1 MLYLAEVQK
10 QKSGFGLGSGK
21 AELKLLA
28 CQRGEQ
34 SWTAVPGSETI
45 PADDANNLNA
55 GTLVLVDLSP
65 NKQIKGNI
73 EEAANRLVS
82 ILQGFSRGQEK
93 IKTKEEEIEQWMQS
107 LTYQSQ
113 ELQRRE
119 MELQVREEEIAQLE
133 SQREEIQGSSE
144 EAQRIRDELQVK
156 QQELDAALEKL
167 QSEKQSMEAQLAES
181 QQSVQL
187 DEGLATHIQEL
198 LDYLTQTTPP
208 TASLGEQIAVVLEQ
222 ISSQQAVL
230 DEHWQRLEQ
239 HRSQAQVEEQEAEA
253 KQQQLDRLRQ
263 EWEQNQGDLAEAHSQ
278 LKLLEKT
285 LSIQH
290 NQGNT
295 LDAQVKNQLLLREQ
309 LVQLSEMFEQV
320 AVVQKVDIEALER
333 MPIEELQGL
342 AQNLQQDLD
351 KIFQFVNGQ
360 EEELKLQRETIQ
372 ELEQQLA
379 NANDSDRWNIQ
390 RNLTDEQEAYQ
401 MLDQTLV
408 GQRRN
413 LRERQETLTQHQ
425 AVLAR
430 RQGHGD
436 ATPIKPAQPLDPV
449 LAQIDQQKQTW
460 EEQLAQIKQEI
471 DRTRQSLEEVQGQVS
486 DRATQMD
493 GKRQAIEQLEAQ
505 LAQQRSSAAQ
515 LRGRITNYEEM
526 LQPMQDKLNELK
538 AKLEEVSTLLTQ
550 VQETEGHQQQAVSQM
565 RDLLMGLINSQ
576 SAELAAS

>member
-133 SQREEIQGSSE
+133 SQRQEIQGSSE
-144 EAQRIRDELQVK
+144 EAQRIRDELQAK

-167 QSEKQSMEAQLAES
+167 QSEKQTMEAQRADS

-208 TASLGEQIAVVLEQ
+208 TASLGEQIAAVLEQ

-239 HRSQAQVEEQEAEA
+239 HRSQVQGEEQEAEA
-253 KQQQLDRLRQ
+253 KQQELERLRQ
-263 EWEQNQGDLAEAHSQ
+263 EWEHNQRDLADAHSQ

-285 LSIQH
+285 LSIQ
-290 NQGNT
+290 QTQANT
-295 LDAQVKNQLLLREQ
+295 LDAQGKNQVQLREQ

-372 ELEQQLA
+372 DLEQRLA

-436 ATPIKPAQPLDPV
+436 PTPIKPAQPLDPV
-449 LAQIDQQKQTW
+449 LAQIDQQKQTLD
-460 EEQLAQIKQEI
+460 EQLAQTKQEI
-471 DRTRQSLEEVQGQVS
+471 EQTRQSLEEVQAQVS
-486 DRATQMD
+486 DRANEMD

-538 AKLEEVSTLLTQ
+538 GKLEEVSTLLTQ

-565 RDLLMGLINSQ
+565 RELLMGLINSQ
-576 SAELAAS
+576 SPELAAS

>member
-10 QKSGFGLGSGK
+10 QKSSFGLGSGK

-119 MELQVREEEIAQLE
+119 TELQVREEEIAQLE
-133 SQREEIQGSSE
+133 SQRQEIQGSSE
-144 EAQRIRDELQVK
+144 EAQRIRDELQAK

-167 QSEKQSMEAQLAES
+167 QSEKQGMEAQLAQS
-181 QQSVQL
+181 QQSVKL

-208 TASLGEQIAVVLEQ
+208 TASIGEQIAVVLEQ

-230 DEHWQRLEQ
+230 DEHWQGLEQ
-239 HRSQAQVEEQEAEA
+239 NRSQAQLEEQEAEA
-253 KQQQLDRLRQ
+253 KQQELGRLRQ
-263 EWEQNQGDLAEAHSQ
+263 EWEQNRGDLAEAHSQ

-285 LSIQH
+285 LSIQQ
-290 NQGNT
+290 NQGKT
-295 LDAQVKNQLLLREQ
+295 LEAQVQNQVLLRGQ

-320 AVVQKVDIEALER
+320 VVVQKVDIEALER
-333 MPIEELQGL
+333 MPIEELQGV

-360 EEELKLQRETIQ
+360 EEELKLQREMIQ
-372 ELEQQLA
+372 DLERQLA

-413 LRERQETLTQHQ
+413 FRERQETLTQHQ

-449 LAQIDQQKQTW
+449 LAQIDEQKQTLDQ
-460 EEQLAQIKQEI
+460 QLAQIKQEI
-471 DRTRQSLEEVQGQVS
+471 DRTRQSLDEVQGQVS
-486 DRATQMD
+486 DRANQMD

-515 LRGRITNYEEM
+515 LRGRVTTYEEM
-526 LQPMQDKLNELK
+526 LQPLQDKVNELK
-538 AKLEEVSTLLTQ
+538 SKLEEVRTLLTQ
-550 VQETEGHQQQAVSQM
+550 VQETEGHQQQAIAQM
-565 RDLLMGLINSQ
+565 RELLMGLINSQ

>member
-34 SWTAVPGSETI
+34 SWAAVPGSETI

-119 MELQVREEEIAQLE
+119 MELQVREEEIAQLD

-144 EAQRIRDELQVK
+144 EAQRIRDELQAK

-167 QSEKQSMEAQLAES
+167 QSEKQTMEAQVAQS

-187 DEGLATHIQEL
+187 DEGLATHVQEL

-208 TASLGEQIAVVLEQ
+208 MASLGEQIAVVLEQ
-222 ISSQQAVL
+222 ISAQQAVL

-253 KQQQLDRLRQ
+253 KQQELGRLRQ

-285 LSIQH
+285 LSIQQNH
-290 NQGNT
+290 GNT
-295 LDAQVKNQLLLREQ
+295 LDAQVKNQVLLREQ

-320 AVVQKVDIEALER
+320 AVVQKVDVEALER
-333 MPIEELQGL
+333 MPIEELQGV

-372 ELEQQLA
+372 ELEQKLA
-379 NANDSDRWNIQ
+379 NSHDSERWNIQ

-413 LRERQETLTQHQ
+413 LRERQETLTLHQ

-436 ATPIKPAQPLDPV
+436 ATPIKQAQPMDPV
-449 LAQIDQQKQTW
+449 LAQIDQQKQILDQ
-460 EEQLAQIKQEI
+460 QLAQIKQEI
-471 DRTRQSLEEVQGQVS
+471 EQTRQSLDGVQGQVS
-486 DRATQMD
+486 DRANQME

-505 LAQQRSSAAQ
+505 LAQLRSSAAQ
-515 LRGRITNYEEM
+515 LRGRVTTYEEM
-526 LQPMQDKLNELK
+526 LQPLQDKLNELK

-550 VQETEGHQQQAVSQM
+550 GQETEGHQQQAVTQL
-565 RDLLMGLINSQ
+565 RDLLMGLMNSQ

>member
-133 SQREEIQGSSE
+133 SQRQEIQGSSE
-144 EAQRIRDELQVK
+144 EAQRIRDELQAK

-167 QSEKQSMEAQLAES
+167 QSEKQSMEAQLADS
-181 QQSVQL
+181 QQSVKM

-208 TASLGEQIAVVLEQ
+208 TASLGEQIAAVLEQ

-239 HRSQAQVEEQEAEA
+239 HRSQAQGEEQETEV
-253 KQQQLDRLRQ
+253 KQQELGRLRQ
-263 EWEQNQGDLAEAHSQ
+263 EWEHNQGDLAEAHYQ

-285 LSIQH
+285 LSIQQTH
-290 NQGNT
+290 ANT
-295 LDAQVKNQLLLREQ
+295 LDAQVKNQVQLREQ

-372 ELEQQLA
+372 DLERQLA

-436 ATPIKPAQPLDPV
+436 PTPIKPAQPLDPV
-449 LAQIDQQKQTW
+449 LAQIDQQKQTLD
-460 EEQLAQIKQEI
+460 EQLAQIKQEI

-486 DRATQMD
+486 DRANQMD

-505 LAQQRSSAAQ
+505 LAQQRSSAAL
-515 LRGRITNYEEM
+515 LRGRVTNYEEM

-550 VQETEGHQQQAVSQM
+550 VQETEGHQQQAVAQM
-565 RDLLMGLINSQ
+565 RELLMGLMSSQ

>member
-449 LAQIDQQKQTW
+449 LTQIDQQKQTW

-471 DRTRQSLEEVQGQVS
+471 EQTRQSLDEVQGQVS

>member
-133 SQREEIQGSSE
+133 SQRQEIQGSSE
-144 EAQRIRDELQVK
+144 EAQRIRDELQAK
-156 QQELDAALEKL
+156 QQELDAALEKV

-181 QQSVQL
+181 QQSVKL

-208 TASLGEQIAVVLEQ
+208 TASLGEQIAAVLEQ

-239 HRSQAQVEEQEAEA
+239 HRSQAQGEEQETEA
-253 KQQQLDRLRQ
+253 KQQELGRLRQ
-263 EWEQNQGDLAEAHSQ
+263 EWEQNQGDLADAHSQ

-285 LSIQH
+285 LSIHQTH
-290 NQGNT
+290 ANT
-295 LDAQVKNQLLLREQ
+295 LDAQVKNQVQLREQ

-372 ELEQQLA
+372 DLERQLA

-436 ATPIKPAQPLDPV
+436 PTPIKPAQPLDPV
-449 LAQIDQQKQTW
+449 LAQIDQQKQTL

-515 LRGRITNYEEM
+515 LRGQVTTYEEM
-526 LQPMQDKLNELK
+526 LQPLQDKLNELK

-550 VQETEGHQQQAVSQM
+550 VQETEGHQQQAVAQM
-565 RDLLMGLINSQ
+565 RELLMGLINSQ

>member
-10 QKSGFGLGSGK
+10 QKSSFGLGSSK

-119 MELQVREEEIAQLE
+119 TELQVREEEIAQLE
-133 SQREEIQGSSE
+133 SQRQEIQGSSE
-144 EAQRIRDELQVK
+144 EAQRIRDELQAK
-156 QQELDAALEKL
+156 QQELDSALEKL
-167 QSEKQSMEAQLAES
+167 QSEKQSMEAQQAQS
-181 QQSVQL
+181 QQSVKL

-239 HRSQAQVEEQEAEA
+239 HRSQAQVEEQESET
-253 KQQQLDRLRQ
+253 KQQELGHLRQ

-285 LSIQH
+285 LSIQQ

-295 LDAQVKNQLLLREQ
+295 LDAQVKNQVLLREQ

-320 AVVQKVDIEALER
+320 VVVQKVDIEALER

-342 AQNLQQDLD
+342 SQNLQQDLD

-372 ELEQQLA
+372 ELEREFA

-436 ATPIKPAQPLDPV
+436 ATPIKPAQPMDPV
-449 LAQIDQQKQTW
+449 LAQIDQQKQTLD
-460 EEQLAQIKQEI
+460 EQLAQIKQEI
-471 DRTRQSLEEVQGQVS
+471 EQTRQSLEEVQGQVS
-486 DRATQMD
+486 DLATQMD

-515 LRGRITNYEEM
+515 LRGQVTTYEEM
-526 LQPMQDKLNELK
+526 LQPLQDKLNELK

-550 VQETEGHQQQAVSQM
+550 VQETEGHQQQAVAQM
-565 RDLLMGLINSQ
+565 RELLMGLINSQ

>member
-34 SWTAVPGSETI
+34 SWAAVPGSETI

-133 SQREEIQGSSE
+133 SQRQEIQGSSE
-144 EAQRIRDELQVK
+144 EAQRIRDELKAK

-167 QSEKQSMEAQLAES
+167 QSEKQGMEAQLAQS
-181 QQSVQL
+181 QQSVKL

-208 TASLGEQIAVVLEQ
+208 TASVGEQIAIVLEQ
-222 ISSQQAVL
+222 ISSQQTIL

-239 HRSQAQVEEQEAEA
+239 HRSQAQVEEQEVQG
-253 KQQQLDRLRQ
+253 KQQELGRLRQ
-263 EWEQNQGDLAEAHSQ
+263 EWEQNQQDLGEAHSQ

-285 LSIQH
+285 LSIQQ
-290 NQGNT
+290 NQANT
-295 LDAQVKNQLLLREQ
+295 LDAQVKTQVQLKEQ
-309 LVQLSEMFEQV
+309 LAQLSELFEQV

-372 ELEQQLA
+372 ELERKLA
-379 NANDSDRWNIQ
+379 SANDSDRWNIQ

-436 ATPIKPAQPLDPV
+436 AAPIKQGQPLDPV
-449 LAQIDQQKQTW
+449 LAQIEQNQQTLEQ
-460 EEQLAQIKQEI
+460 QLAQIKQEI
-471 DRTRQSLEEVQGQVS
+471 EQTRQSLDAVQGQVS
-486 DRATQMD
+486 DRANQMD
-493 GKRQAIEQLEAQ
+493 GKRQAIDQLEAQ
-505 LAQQRSSAAQ
+505 LLQLRSSAAQ
-515 LRGRITNYEEM
+515 LRGRVTNYEEM
-526 LQPMQDKLNELK
+526 LQPLQDKLNQLK
-538 AKLEEVSTLLTQ
+538 SKLEEVSSLLTQ
-550 VQETEGHQQQAVSQM
+550 VQETEGHQQQAIAQL
-565 RDLLMGLINSQ
+565 RDLLTGLINSQ

>member
-1 MLYLAEVQK
+1 VLYLAEVQK

-144 EAQRIRDELQVK
+144 EAQRIRDELQAK

-181 QQSVQL
+181 QQSVKL

-208 TASLGEQIAVVLEQ
+208 TASLGEQMAAVLEQ

-239 HRSQAQVEEQEAEA
+239 HRSQAQGEEQETEA
-253 KQQQLDRLRQ
+253 KQQELGRLHQ
-263 EWEQNQGDLAEAHSQ
+263 EWEHNQEDLAEAHYQ

-285 LSIQH
+285 LSIQQTH
-290 NQGNT
+290 ANT
-295 LDAQVKNQLLLREQ
+295 LDAQVKNQVQLREQ

-372 ELEQQLA
+372 DLERQLA
-379 NANDSDRWNIQ
+379 NANDSERWNIQ

-436 ATPIKPAQPLDPV
+436 PTPIKPAQPLDPV
-449 LAQIDQQKQTW
+449 LAQIDQQKQTLD
-460 EEQLAQIKQEI
+460 EQLAQIKQEI
-471 DRTRQSLEEVQGQVS
+471 DRTRQSLEEVQAQVS
-486 DRATQMD
+486 DRANQMD

-515 LRGRITNYEEM
+515 LRGRVTNYEEM
-526 LQPMQDKLNELK
+526 LQPLQDKLNELK
-538 AKLEEVSTLLTQ
+538 AKLEEVSTLLSQ

-565 RDLLMGLINSQ
+565 RELLMGLMSSQ

>member
-1 MLYLAEVQK
+1 VLYLAEVQK

>member
-133 SQREEIQGSSE
+133 SQRQEIQGSSE
-144 EAQRIRDELQVK
+144 EAQRIRDELQAK

-167 QSEKQSMEAQLAES
+167 QSEKQSMEAQLADS
-181 QQSVQL
+181 QQSVKL

-208 TASLGEQIAVVLEQ
+208 TASLGEQIAAVLEQ

-239 HRSQAQVEEQEAEA
+239 HRSQAQGEEQETEA
-253 KQQQLDRLRQ
+253 KQQELGRLRQ
-263 EWEQNQGDLAEAHSQ
+263 EWEQNQGDLADAHSQ

-285 LSIQH
+285 LSIQQTH
-290 NQGNT
+290 ANT
-295 LDAQVKNQLLLREQ
+295 LDAQVKNQVQLREQ

-372 ELEQQLA
+372 DLERQLA

-436 ATPIKPAQPLDPV
+436 PTPIKPAQPLDPV
-449 LAQIDQQKQTW
+449 LAQIDQQKQTL

-486 DRATQMD
+486 DRANQMD

-505 LAQQRSSAAQ
+505 LAQQRSSAAL
-515 LRGRITNYEEM
+515 LRGRVTNYEEM

-550 VQETEGHQQQAVSQM
+550 VQETEGHQQQAVAQM
-565 RDLLMGLINSQ
+565 RELLMGLMSSQ

>member
-1 MLYLAEVQK
+1 VLYLAEVQK

-253 KQQQLDRLRQ
+253 KQQELARLRQ

-449 LAQIDQQKQTW
+449 LTQIDQQKQTW

-471 DRTRQSLEEVQGQVS
+471 EQTRQSLDEVQGQVS

>member
-10 QKSGFGLGSGK
+10 QKTGFGLGSGK

-34 SWTAVPGSETI
+34 SWAAVPGSETI

-133 SQREEIQGSSE
+133 SQRQEIQGSSE
-144 EAQRIRDELQVK
+144 EAQRIRDELQAK

-167 QSEKQSMEAQLAES
+167 QSEKQGMEAQLAQS

-208 TASLGEQIAVVLEQ
+208 TASVGEQMAVVLEQ
-222 ISSQQAVL
+222 ISSQQAIL

-239 HRSQAQVEEQEAEA
+239 HRSQAQLEEQEAET
-253 KQQQLDRLRQ
+253 KQQELGRLRQ
-263 EWEQNQGDLAEAHSQ
+263 EWDKNQGDLAQAHSQ

-285 LSIQH
+285 LSIQQ
-290 NQGNT
+290 NQANT
-295 LDAQVKNQLLLREQ
+295 LDAQVKNQLELREK

-320 AVVQKVDIEALER
+320 AVVQKVDIEALEK

-372 ELEQQLA
+372 ELELKLA
-379 NANDSDRWNIQ
+379 NANDSERWNIQ

-436 ATPIKPAQPLDPV
+436 ATPINKPTQPLDPV
-449 LAQIDQQKQTW
+449 LAQIDRQKQAL

-471 DRTRQSLEEVQGQVS
+471 EQTRQSLDGVEGQVS
-486 DRATQMD
+486 DRASQME
-493 GKRQAIEQLEAQ
+493 GKRQAIEQLETQ
-505 LAQQRSSAAQ
+505 LTQLRSSAAQ
-515 LRGRITNYEEM
+515 LRGRVTNYEEM
-526 LQPMQDKLNELK
+526 LQPLQDKLNEVK
-538 AKLEEVSTLLTQ
+538 SKLEEVSTLLTQ
-550 VQETEGHQQQAVSQM
+550 VQETEGHQQQAVAQM

-576 SAELAAS
+576 SA

>member
-1 MLYLAEVQK
+1 VLYLAEVQK

-449 LAQIDQQKQTW
+449 LAQIDQQKQTL

>member
-144 EAQRIRDELQVK
+144 EAQRIRDELQTK

-181 QQSVQL
+181 QQSVKL

-222 ISSQQAVL
+222 ISSQQSIL

-253 KQQQLDRLRQ
+253 KQQELARLRQ

-290 NQGNT
+290 NQANN
-295 LDAQVKNQLLLREQ
+295 LDAQVKNQVLLREQ

-320 AVVQKVDIEALER
+320 AVISKVDIEALER

-460 EEQLAQIKQEI
+460 DEQLAQIKQEI
-471 DRTRQSLEEVQGQVS
+471 DHTRQSLDQVQGQVS

-493 GKRQAIEQLEAQ
+493 GKRQAIEQLETQ

-515 LRGRITNYEEM
+515 LRGRVTNYEEM
-526 LQPMQDKLNELK
+526 LQPLQDKLNELK

>member
-10 QKSGFGLGSGK
+10 QKSSFGLGSSK

-156 QQELDAALEKL
+156 QQELDAALENL

-181 QQSVQL
+181 QQSVKL

-230 DEHWQRLEQ
+230 DEHWQRLEE
-239 HRSQAQVEEQEAEA
+239 HRSQAQVEEQEADS
-253 KQQQLDRLRQ
+253 KQQELARLRQ

-295 LDAQVKNQLLLREQ
+295 LDAQVQNQVLLREQ

-333 MPIEELQGL
+333 MPIEELQGV

-372 ELEQQLA
+372 ELEGQLA
-379 NANDSDRWNIQ
+379 NANDSERWNIQ

-449 LAQIDQQKQTW
+449 LAQIDQQKQTL

-486 DRATQMD
+486 DRANQMD

-526 LQPMQDKLNELK
+526 LQPLQDKLNELK

>member
-1 MLYLAEVQK
+1 VLYLAEVQK

-253 KQQQLDRLRQ
+253 KQQELARLRQ

>member
-34 SWTAVPGSETI
+34 SWAAVPGSETI

-133 SQREEIQGSSE
+133 SQRQEIQGSSE
-144 EAQRIRDELQVK
+144 EAQRIRDDLKAK

-167 QSEKQSMEAQLAES
+167 QSEKQGMEAQLAQSE
-181 QQSVQL
+181 QSVKL
-187 DEGLATHIQEL
+187 DQGLATHVQEL

-208 TASLGEQIAVVLEQ
+208 TASLGEQIAVVLQQ

-239 HRSQAQVEEQEAEA
+239 HRSQAQIEEQEAEA
-253 KQQQLDRLRQ
+253 KQQELGRLRQ

-285 LSIQH
+285 LSIQQNH
-290 NQGNT
+290 GNT
-295 LDAQVKNQLLLREQ
+295 LDAQVKNQVQLKEQ
-309 LVQLSEMFEQV
+309 LAQLSELFEQV

-342 AQNLQQDLD
+342 SQNLQQDLD

-372 ELEQQLA
+372 ELERQLA

-436 ATPIKPAQPLDPV
+436 ATPIKQGQPLDPV
-449 LAQIDQQKQTW
+449 LAQIDQRKQTL
-460 EEQLAQIKQEI
+460 EQQLAQIKQEI
-471 DRTRQSLEEVQGQVS
+471 EQTRQSLEGVQGQVS
-486 DRATQMD
+486 DRANQMD
-493 GKRQAIEQLEAQ
+493 GKRQAIEQLEAHLLQ
-505 LAQQRSSAAQ
+505 LRSSAAQ

-526 LQPMQDKLNELK
+526 LQPLQDKLNELK
-538 AKLEEVSTLLTQ
+538 SKLEEVSSLLTQ
-550 VQETEGHQQQAVSQM
+550 VQETEGHQQQAVAQL
-565 RDLLMGLINSQ
+565 RDLLIGLMNSQ

>member
-1 MLYLAEVQK
+1 VLYLAEVQK

-449 LAQIDQQKQTW
+449 LTQIDQQKQTW

-471 DRTRQSLEEVQGQVS
+471 EQTRQSLDEVQGQVS

>member
-10 QKSGFGLGSGK
+10 QKSGFGLGSAK

-119 MELQVREEEIAQLE
+119 TELQVREEEIAQLE

-144 EAQRIRDELQVK
+144 EAQRIRDELQAK
-156 QQELDAALEKL
+156 QQELDAALEKI
-167 QSEKQSMEAQLAES
+167 QSEKQGMEAQLAES

-253 KQQQLDRLRQ
+253 KQQELGRLRH

-290 NQGNT
+290 NHANT
-295 LDAQVKNQLLLREQ
+295 LDAQVKNQVLLREQ

-333 MPIEELQGL
+333 MPIEELQGV
-342 AQNLQQDLD
+342 AQNLQHDLD

-372 ELEQQLA
+372 DLERQLA

-436 ATPIKPAQPLDPV
+436 ATPVKQAQPLDPV
-449 LAQIDQQKQTW
+449 LAQIDQQKQTLD
-460 EEQLAQIKQEI
+460 EQLAQIKQEI
-471 DRTRQSLEEVQGQVS
+471 EQTRQSLDGVQVQVS
-486 DRATQMD
+486 DRASQME

-505 LAQQRSSAAQ
+505 LAQLRSSAAQ
-515 LRGRITNYEEM
+515 LRGRVTNYEEM
-526 LQPMQDKLNELK
+526 LQPLQDKLNELK
-538 AKLEEVSTLLTQ
+538 AKLEEVSSLLTQ

-565 RDLLMGLINSQ
+565 RDLLMGLINSP

>member
-1 MLYLAEVQK
+1 VLYLAEVQK
-10 QKSGFGLGSGK
+10 QKSSFGLGSGK

-119 MELQVREEEIAQLE
+119 TELQVREEEIAQLE
-133 SQREEIQGSSE
+133 SQRQEIQGSSE
-144 EAQRIRDELQVK
+144 EAQRIRDELQAK

-167 QSEKQSMEAQLAES
+167 QSEKQGMEAQLAQS
-181 QQSVQL
+181 QQSVKL

-208 TASLGEQIAVVLEQ
+208 TASIGEQIAVVLEQ

-230 DEHWQRLEQ
+230 DEHWQGLEQ
-239 HRSQAQVEEQEAEA
+239 NRSQAQLEEQEAEA
-253 KQQQLDRLRQ
+253 KQQELGRLRQ
-263 EWEQNQGDLAEAHSQ
+263 EWEQNRGDLAEAHSQ

-285 LSIQH
+285 LSIQQ
-290 NQGNT
+290 NQGKT
-295 LDAQVKNQLLLREQ
+295 LEAQVQNQVLLRGQ

-320 AVVQKVDIEALER
+320 VVVQKVDIEALER
-333 MPIEELQGL
+333 MPIEELQGV

-360 EEELKLQRETIQ
+360 EEELKLQREMIQ
-372 ELEQQLA
+372 DLERQLA

-413 LRERQETLTQHQ
+413 FRERQETLTQHQ

-449 LAQIDQQKQTW
+449 LAQIDEQKQTLDQ
-460 EEQLAQIKQEI
+460 QLAQIKQEI
-471 DRTRQSLEEVQGQVS
+471 DRTRQSLDEVQGQVS
-486 DRATQMD
+486 DRANQMD

-515 LRGRITNYEEM
+515 LRGRVTTYEEM
-526 LQPMQDKLNELK
+526 LQPLQDKVNELK
-538 AKLEEVSTLLTQ
+538 SKLEEVRTLLTQ
-550 VQETEGHQQQAVSQM
+550 VQETEGHQQQAIAQM
-565 RDLLMGLINSQ
+565 RELLMGLINSQ

>member
-10 QKSGFGLGSGK
+10 QKSSFGLGSSK

-119 MELQVREEEIAQLE
+119 TELQVREEEIAQLE
-133 SQREEIQGSSE
+133 SQRQEIQGSSE
-144 EAQRIRDELQVK
+144 EAQRIRDELQAK
-156 QQELDAALEKL
+156 QQELDSALEKL
-167 QSEKQSMEAQLAES
+167 QSEKQSMEAQQAQS
-181 QQSVQL
+181 QQSVKL

-239 HRSQAQVEEQEAEA
+239 HRSQAQVEEQESET
-253 KQQQLDRLRQ
+253 KQQELGHLRQ

-285 LSIQH
+285 LSIQQ

-295 LDAQVKNQLLLREQ
+295 LDAQVKNQVLLREQ

-320 AVVQKVDIEALER
+320 VVVQKVDIEALER

-342 AQNLQQDLD
+342 SQNLQQDLD

-372 ELEQQLA
+372 ELEREFA

-436 ATPIKPAQPLDPV
+436 ATPIKPAQPMDPV
-449 LAQIDQQKQTW
+449 LAQIDQQKQTLD
-460 EEQLAQIKQEI
+460 EQLAQIKQEI
-471 DRTRQSLEEVQGQVS
+471 EQTRQSLEEVQGQVS

-515 LRGRITNYEEM
+515 LRGQVTTYEEM
-526 LQPMQDKLNELK
+526 LQPLQDKLNELK

-550 VQETEGHQQQAVSQM
+550 VQETEGHQQQAVAQM
-565 RDLLMGLINSQ
+565 RELLMGLINSQ

>member
-1 MLYLAEVQK
+1 VLYLAEVQK

-449 LAQIDQQKQTW
+449 LTQIDQQKQTW

>member
-34 SWTAVPGSETI
+34 SWAAVPGSETI

-144 EAQRIRDELQVK
+144 EAQRIRNELQAK

-167 QSEKQSMEAQLAES
+167 QSEKQSMEAQRAQS

-253 KQQQLDRLRQ
+253 KQQELGRLRH
-263 EWEQNQGDLAEAHSQ
+263 EWEQNQLDLAEAHSQ

-285 LSIQH
+285 LSIQQ
-290 NQGNT
+290 NQANT
-295 LDAQVKNQLLLREQ
+295 LDAQVQNQVVLREQ

-320 AVVQKVDIEALER
+320 AVVPKVDIEALER
-333 MPIEELQGL
+333 MPLEELQGL
-342 AQNLQQDLD
+342 AQNLQHDLD
-351 KIFQFVNGQ
+351 KIFQFVNSQ
-360 EEELKLQRETIQ
+360 EDELKSQRETIQ
-372 ELEQQLA
+372 DLERQLA

-413 LRERQETLTQHQ
+413 LRERQETLTHHQ

-436 ATPIKPAQPLDPV
+436 GTPIKPGQPLDPV
-449 LAQIDQQKQTW
+449 LAQIDQQKQTL
-460 EEQLAQIKQEI
+460 EQQLAQIKQEI
-471 DRTRQSLEEVQGQVS
+471 EQSGQSLDAVQGQVS
-486 DRATQMD
+486 DRANQMD

-505 LAQQRSSAAQ
+505 LAQLRGSAAQ
-515 LRGRITNYEEM
+515 LRGRVTNYEEM
-526 LQPMQDKLNELK
+526 LQPLQDKVNELK
-538 AKLEEVSTLLTQ
+538 SKLEEVRNLLTQ
-550 VQETEGHQQQAVSQM
+550 VQETEGHQQQAVTQL
-565 RDLLMGLINSQ
+565 RDLLTGLITSQ
-576 SAELAAS
+576 SPELAAS

>member
-10 QKSGFGLGSGK
+10 QKSSFGLGSSK

-119 MELQVREEEIAQLE
+119 TELQVREEEIAQLE
-133 SQREEIQGSSE
+133 SQRQEIQGSSE
-144 EAQRIRDELQVK
+144 EAQRIRDELQAK
-156 QQELDAALEKL
+156 QQELDSALEKL
-167 QSEKQSMEAQLAES
+167 QSEKQSMEAQQAQS
-181 QQSVQL
+181 QQSVKL

-208 TASLGEQIAVVLEQ
+208 TASLGEQIAAVLEQ

-230 DEHWQRLEQ
+230 DEHWQHLEQ
-239 HRSQAQVEEQEAEA
+239 HRSQAQGEEQETEA
-253 KQQQLDRLRQ
+253 KQQELGRLRQ
-263 EWEQNQGDLAEAHSQ
+263 EWEQNQEDLAEAHYQ

-285 LSIQH
+285 LSIQQTH
-290 NQGNT
+290 ANT
-295 LDAQVKNQLLLREQ
+295 LDAQVKNQVHLREQ

-320 AVVQKVDIEALER
+320 AVVQKVDVEALER

-372 ELEQQLA
+372 DLERELA
-379 NANDSDRWNIQ
+379 NANDSERWNIQ

-436 ATPIKPAQPLDPV
+436 PTPIKPAQPLDPV
-449 LAQIDQQKQTW
+449 LAQIDQQKQTLD
-460 EEQLAQIKQEI
+460 EQLAQIKQEI

-486 DRATQMD
+486 DLANQMD
-493 GKRQAIEQLEAQ
+493 GKRQVIEQLEAQ
-505 LAQQRSSAAQ
+505 LAQHQSNAAQ
-515 LRGRITNYEEM
+515 LRGRVTNYEEM
-526 LQPMQDKLNELK
+526 LQPLQDKLNELK

-565 RDLLMGLINSQ
+565 RELLMGLINSQ

>member
-119 MELQVREEEIAQLE
+119 TELQVREEEIAQLE

-144 EAQRIRDELQVK
+144 EAQRIRDELQTK

-181 QQSVQL
+181 QQSVKL

-198 LDYLTQTTPP
+198 LDYLTQTTAP

-222 ISSQQAVL
+222 ISSQQTVL

-239 HRSQAQVEEQEAEA
+239 YRSQAQVEEQEADA
-253 KQQQLDRLRQ
+253 KQQELARLRQ

-290 NQGNT
+290 NQANT
-295 LDAQVKNQLLLREQ
+295 LDAQVKNQVLLREQ

-320 AVVQKVDIEALER
+320 AVVTKVDIEALER

-351 KIFQFVNGQ
+351 KIFQFVNSQ
-360 EEELKLQRETIQ
+360 EDELKSQRETIQ

-436 ATPIKPAQPLDPV
+436 GTPIKPAQPLDPV

-460 EEQLAQIKQEI
+460 DEELAQIKQEI

-505 LAQQRSSAAQ
+505 LAQLRSSAAQ
-515 LRGRITNYEEM
+515 LRGRVTTYEEM
-526 LQPMQDKLNELK
+526 LQPLQDKLNELK
-538 AKLEEVSTLLTQ
+538 AKLEEVSSLLTQ